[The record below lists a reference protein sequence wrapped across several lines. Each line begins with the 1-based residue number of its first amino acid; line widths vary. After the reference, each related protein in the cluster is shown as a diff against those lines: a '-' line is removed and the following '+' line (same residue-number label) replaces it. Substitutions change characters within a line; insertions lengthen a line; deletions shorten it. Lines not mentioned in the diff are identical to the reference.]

1 MGGCFLTPTK
11 QYSVRPVRRAS
22 LGATLTMTAQRA
34 RPRASTKG
42 AKVEDDRM
50 DEGMG
55 GSFWLKVFGVLV
67 LGGIAAMLVFL
78 IFEAVWYRWSLLG
91 AIVLFT
97 AVLLGIAWLGD
108 RRSHLPCTRLGQTD
122 PPLR

>member
-1 MGGCFLTPTK
+1 M
-11 QYSVRPVRRAS
+11 VE
-22 LGATLTMTAQRA
+22 
-34 RPRASTKG
+34 
-42 AKVEDDRM
+42 EDDRM
-50 DEGMG
+50 DAGMG

-78 IFEAVWYRWSLLG
+78 VFEAVWYRWSLLG

-108 RRSHLPCTRLGQTD
+108 RRSQRQYEDMTS
-122 PPLR
+122 